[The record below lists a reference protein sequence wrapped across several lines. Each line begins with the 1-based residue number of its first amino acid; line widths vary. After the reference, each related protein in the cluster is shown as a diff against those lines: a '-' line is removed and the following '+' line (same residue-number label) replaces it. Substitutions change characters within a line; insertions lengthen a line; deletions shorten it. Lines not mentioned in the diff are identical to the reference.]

1 MKDTVARGADRP
13 LPAHRAPEN
22 APRVTNGWQP
32 VRVSRSDSER
42 TLSIDRKILAT
53 LAMAIVLPVTVAAQ
67 TPAGASTP
75 TSAKSL
81 TKDLLPSSYAKK
93 AGFTK
98 VAVKVTTTSKTGV
111 KSCPN
116 GAEEAFESASGQ
128 TGLASEVV
136 ACTTSKAAAALL
148 SGARSG
154 TSVTSAHPP
163 KRLGSSAIEHLSS
176 ASTYQIL
183 WQRGTIVEAVALN
196 TNVPASSS
204 SSTSTTV
211 AALPITSA
219 QQKVLSSAAVVQDAL
234 LR

>member
-1 MKDTVARGADRP
+1 VIS
-13 LPAHRAPEN
+13 
-22 APRVTNGWQP
+22 Q
-32 VRVSRSDSER
+32 SDSER
-42 TLSIDRKILAT
+42 TLSINRTILAA
-53 LAMAIVLPVTVAAQ
+53 LAVAIVLPVAAAAQ

-81 TKDLLPSSYAKK
+81 AKDLLPSSYAKK

-98 VAVKVTTTSKTGV
+98 VARKATTSSKTGL
-111 KSCPN
+111 KSCPD
-116 GAEEAFESASGQ
+116 GARETFVSASGQ

-148 SGARSG
+148 NATRSG
-154 TSVTSAHPP
+154 TLITSAHPP
-163 KRLGSSAIEHLSS
+163 KRLGSSAIEHLSG
-176 ASTYQIL
+176 ASIYQIL

-204 SSTSTTV
+204 SSTSTPVT
-211 AALPITSA
+211 ALAITSA
-219 QQKVLSSAAVVQDAL
+219 QQKVLSSAAVEQDAL